1 MYSIITLIKHLF
13 LIGTRFTKKVFL
25 NFRNL
30 HEKEDFAEVCKNL
43 TNYRSENFVGHQN
56 NIGCSKLVVISKFF
70 AAFLIVQS
78 NYLLD
83 LYLVKFFN
91 ISAKSF
97 FLCTIYDHL
106 QFHVFSSISIKRI
119 NSVYRIFM
127 WKNEKK
133 RAIDTCETAFLFRNS
148 QVNWEITIPRSTKGT
163 ISPSTNCWKRR
174 HRRSRIRRWT
184 YIRLSWRGSLRNR
197 RKTTSLG

>member
-1 MYSIITLIKHLF
+1 MSAYYFSNYLPCDLRMYSIITLIKHLF

-30 HEKEDFAEVCKNL
+30 HEKEDFAEACKNL

-127 WKNEKK
+127 
-133 RAIDTCETAFLFRNS
+133 
-148 QVNWEITIPRSTKGT
+148 
-163 ISPSTNCWKRR
+163 
-174 HRRSRIRRWT
+174 
-184 YIRLSWRGSLRNR
+184 
-197 RKTTSLG
+197 